1 MRVEGRILRIV
12 YKNAKQYLT
21 ADNCAVGVESY
32 GTGVAIKSTA
42 KSGYGILNDAA
53 KAVLFPNAIAKPVKA
68 DSHIGCGASTNN
80 KNNYCSLEI
89 NGSEVHKVL
98 CSYEVGE
105 LDGIINTLITEA
117 TSATT
122 IRYHLHINNL
132 FVAAAC
138 SVGQL
143 TLYFNRFACSALT
156 AGNGIKS
163 AIVSSTEPW
172 DGDAVTF
179 TATLVDGATF
189 GGWYSDI
196 SCTQLVST
204 SPVYTTTATADLTL
218 YAKAVTG
225 VYLKAN
231 GAFNEAKAI
240 YSKSNGSWSEVYKS
254 VFDIG
259 KKYRVIT

>member
-12 YKNAKQYLT
+12 YDNAKQYLT
-21 ADNCAVGVESY
+21 ADNCAIGVESY
-32 GTGVAIKSTA
+32 GRGVVIKSTA
-42 KSGYGILNDAA
+42 KSGYGILNDEA

-68 DSHIGCGASTNN
+68 DSRIACGASTNN
-80 KNNYCSLEI
+80 EHNYCSLEI

-98 CSYEVGE
+98 CSDEVGE

-117 TSATT
+117 TSSTA

-138 SVGQL
+138 SVTQL

-156 AGNGIKS
+156 VGNGVNS

-172 DGDAVTF
+172 DGDSVTF
-179 TATLVDGATF
+179 SATLVDGATF

-196 SCTQLVST
+196 SCTHLVST
-204 SPVYTTTATADLTL
+204 SLVYTTTASADLTL
-218 YAKAVTG
+218 YAKAATG
-225 VYLKAN
+225 AYLKVN
-231 GAFNEAKAI
+231 GAFDEAKAI
-240 YSKSNGSWSEVYKS
+240 YSKSNGSWSEVDKS
-254 VFDIG
+254 IFDIG

>member
-1 MRVEGRILRIV
+1 M
-12 YKNAKQYLT
+12 
-21 ADNCAVGVESY
+21 ADNQHV
-32 GTGVAIKSTA
+32 
-42 KSGYGILNDAA
+42 
-53 KAVLFPNAIAKPVKA
+53 
-68 DSHIGCGASTNN
+68 
-80 KNNYCSLEI
+80 
-89 NGSEVHKVL
+89 
-98 CSYEVGE
+98 
-105 LDGIINTLITEA
+105 
-117 TSATT
+117 
-122 IRYHLHINNL
+122 NNL

-143 TLYFNRFACSALT
+143 TLYFNRFACSALIV
-156 AGNGIKS
+156 GNGINS

-218 YAKAVTG
+218 YAKAATG

-231 GAFNEAKAI
+231 GTFNEAKAI